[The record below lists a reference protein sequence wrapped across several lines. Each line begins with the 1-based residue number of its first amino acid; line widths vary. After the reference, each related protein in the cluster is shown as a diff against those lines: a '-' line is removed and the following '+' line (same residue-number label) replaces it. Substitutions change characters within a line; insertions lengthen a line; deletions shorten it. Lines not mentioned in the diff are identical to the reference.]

1 MRCFAAAHDTH
12 EGGPV
17 PPQGPSLRQK
27 SRSPQLF
34 CKRLY
39 PQYDHCAVLVAEG
52 ITSRLLNVIALF
64 NGTLPFIAVQM
75 QAFRVGEH
83 LTLVFT
89 KVMDELSRG
98 LVDED
103 EETEPVNRAYWENRA
118 TKETVALA
126 DKILEVLHN
135 FDANLA
141 LNYNKSYIGL
151 KRNDAAYN
159 FVTFK
164 PIQNLIRLL
173 VYLPQTDEVNDIVA
187 AANFETLSY
196 SSRGRCYRLQLRRD
210 DIESKA
216 DILEELARRAYKRRG
231 NV

>member
-1 MRCFAAAHDTH
+1 MANGRT
-12 EGGPV
+12 EGYRVCPMNNKYV
-17 PPQGPSLRQK
+17 RPERVQIKNHPDLSEKWVQNIIANDPSVLGLGELELVGRERRQPRAGRLDLLLK
-27 SRSPQLF
+27 DSDAPRRYEVEIQLGSTDESHIIRAIEYWDF
-34 CKRLY
+34 EKKHY

-118 TKETVALA
+118 TV
-126 DKILEVLHN
+126 
-135 FDANLA
+135 
-141 LNYNKSYIGL
+141 
-151 KRNDAAYN
+151 
-159 FVTFK
+159 
-164 PIQNLIRLL
+164 
-173 VYLPQTDEVNDIVA
+173 PQ
-187 AANFETLSY
+187 
-196 SSRGRCYRLQLRRD
+196 RRP
-210 DIESKA
+210 
-216 DILEELARRAYKRRG
+216 
-231 NV
+231 